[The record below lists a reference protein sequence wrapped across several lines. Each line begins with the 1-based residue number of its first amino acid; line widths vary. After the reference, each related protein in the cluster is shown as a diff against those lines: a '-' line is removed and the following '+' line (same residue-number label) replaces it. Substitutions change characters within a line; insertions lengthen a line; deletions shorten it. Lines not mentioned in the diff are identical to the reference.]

1 MVEDSSIS
9 EMKVQT
15 NKVYTLLNDS
25 EKRITVMQG
34 GTRSGKT
41 YNIILF
47 FVIRLLQETGKTLTI
62 CRNSLPSLRG
72 SVMRDFF
79 EVLTKMDLYSED
91 LHNKTESTYML
102 NGNLIEFVSVDQ
114 PQRIRGRRR
123 NYLFINEANELN
135 FDAWMQLVFR
145 TEEKIVL
152 DYNPSDEYHWIYEQ
166 VVTRED
172 ADFYITTYKDNPFLP
187 KDLVEEIERLQ
198 QADVNYWRV
207 YGLGERGI
215 SQDTIY
221 THWRA
226 CKELPGKGELFYGCD
241 FGYNNPSALVL
252 VEIYEGAVY
261 CDEVVYQTKLT
272 TNDLID
278 ELMVNSVRRS
288 LEIYADCAEPK
299 TIEEISR
306 AGYNVQPSDKDVLE
320 GIKKVKSM
328 PLYIT
333 ERSSNIIKEIKN
345 YKWKVD
351 KNRVRTD
358 EPVKFNDHAM
368 DAIRYA
374 VFTKLT
380 APAYSWTAI

>member
-1 MVEDSSIS
+1 MEDLRPS

-15 NKVYTLLNDS
+15 NIVYSLLDKS
-25 EKRITVMQG
+25 DKRITVMQG

-47 FVIRLLQETGKTLTI
+47 FVIRLLQETGKTLTV

-79 EVLTKMDLYSED
+79 DVLVKMDLYSED
-91 LHNKTESTYML
+91 LHNKTESTYLL
-102 NGNLIEFVSVDQ
+102 NGNLVEFVSVDQ

-166 VVTRED
+166 VVTRDD

-187 KDLVEEIERLQ
+187 KELIDEIERLQ
-198 QADVNYWRV
+198 QADQNYWRV

-215 SQDTIY
+215 SQDMIY
-221 THWRA
+221 THWKL
-226 CKELPGKGELFYGCD
+226 CKALPGKGEVFYGCD
-241 FGYNNPSALVL
+241 FGYNNSTALVF
-252 VEIYEGAVY
+252 VELYEGAIY
-261 CDEVVYQTKLT
+261 CDEVLYQTKLT
-272 TNDLID
+272 TSDLID
-278 ELMVNSVRRS
+278 ELMINGVRRS

-306 AGYNVQPSDKDVLE
+306 AGYNVHPSDKDVLE
-320 GIKKVKSM
+320 GIRKVKSL

-333 ERSSNIIKEIKN
+333 ERSANIIKEIKN

-351 KNRVRTD
+351 KNGIRLD

-380 APAYSWTAI
+380 APAYSWTAF